1 MKKLISISLL
11 AALAFGF
18 EFNLD
23 SKGGAI
29 ENLTDLG
36 APSAS
41 MSVNLNNDAAL
52 TGADYDAGKKQFAL
66 VSRDNEFYIADENLK
81 PLRYGKH
88 DRHFIMEM
96 EATVGAA
103 WHKNE
108 VGMISFNKTF
118 ISYEPADGLDKAEQD
133 SQWRHLEEGWDKW
146 KLNDFGNKNRF
157 FTIRAKQQYILG
169 YDYDAAANK
178 FIIASVPSDVRDS
191 WSVGVFDGDDKMVLE
206 EYVPA
211 LSSNLKLKNDRK
223 PGEYYVTG
231 IDVQGDVAYLLS
243 KNFSTIL
250 KLNLKSKEIEEAY
263 GFSGA
268 SNPHALAVKDGKFY
282 VFSREGK
289 ENKVFIFD
297 MK

>member
-1 MKKLISISLL
+1 MRNLICIAVF
-11 AALAFGF
+11 AAFSFGF

-23 SKGGAI
+23 SKAGALEGVKELSSPVATI
-29 ENLTDLG
+29 TL
-36 APSAS
+36 
-41 MSVNLNNDAAL
+41 NLNNDIPI
-52 TGADYDAGKKQFAL
+52 TGADYDEAKKQFAL
-66 VSRDNEFYIADENLK
+66 VSRNNEFYIADENLK

-96 EATVGAA
+96 EDTVGAT
-103 WHKNE
+103 WYKNE

-118 ISYEPADGLDKAEQD
+118 VSYEPSDNMDKEEQN
-133 SQWRHLEEGWDKW
+133 SQWRHLLEGWDQW

-191 WSVGVFDGDDKMVLE
+191 WSVGVFDGDDKMILE
-206 EYVPA
+206 EFIPQVGA
-211 LSSNLKLKNDRK
+211 NLKLKDNRRL
-223 PGEYYVTG
+223 GEYYVTG
-231 IDVQGDVAYLLS
+231 IDVQPDAVYLLS
-243 KNFSTIL
+243 KNYSTIL
-250 KLNLKSKEIEEAY
+250 KLSLKSKEIEDA
-263 GFSGA
+263 FSFA
-268 SNPHALAVKDGKFY
+268 NVANAHALAIKDGKFY

-289 ENKVFIFD
+289 ENKVFVFN